1 MLIIFVEKILT
12 WEEHLLEYCRKYN
25 EKLEWVGEVEKI
37 VVGRKDGNRTKYIR
51 EFN

>member
-12 WEEHLLEYCRKYN
+12 WEEHLLEYCRKYI